1 MLDRIDKKFI
11 KKIEYSF
18 IPGWTR
24 DNQLEAFKAL
34 VNGDKSLEKL
44 NIKTIHQARY
54 FFEENYQPYHINDKL
69 GSHNIFTGYFE
80 PRLCA
85 SLKESKIYKYPLY
98 GTPQDKTLLQINR
111 RDFEGS
117 TKSGIP
123 ILAWLKDRVDLYFM
137 HIQGSGI
144 LNFTEGFS
152 KRFVFESKNNFKYS
166 SLGNSLI
173 KLGYIQESNISMAT
187 IKDWLRSDNKN
198 YDTVYIN
205 ESFIFFKEDKLDL
218 YNKYPIGQ
226 FGIRLTPFRS
236 LAVDQ
241 SIYDINTPIWL
252 KTKIPIKG
260 NKTKNF
266 ERLMIGQDKG
276 SAIKGLSRGDIFFG
290 NDEIA
295 GNMNFTGNIIILVRN

>member
-11 KKIEYSF
+11 KKIEYSC
-18 IPGWTR
+18 IPGWTQ
-24 DNQLEAFKAL
+24 DNHLEAFKAL
-34 VNGDKSLEKL
+34 VNGDKSLEKN

-54 FFEENYQPYHINDKL
+54 FFEENYQPYQIKNKL
-69 GSHNIFTGYFE
+69 DSDNIFTGYFE
-80 PRLCA
+80 PSLCA
-85 SLKESKIYKYPLY
+85 SIKESKIYKYPLY
-98 GTPQDKTLLQINR
+98 GTPQDKALLEINR

-137 HIQGSGI
+137 HIQGSGT

-166 SLGNSLI
+166 SLGKSLI
-173 KLGYIQESNISMAT
+173 KLGYIQESNISMVT
-187 IKDWLRSDNKN
+187 IKDWLRSDDKN
-198 YDTVYIN
+198 YETVYIN

-218 YNKYPIGQ
+218 DNKYPIGQ
-226 FGIRLTPFRS
+226 HGIRLTPFRS

-241 SIYDINTPIWL
+241 SIYDINIPIWL
-252 KTKIPIKG
+252 KTQIPIMG

-295 GNMNFTGNIIILVRN
+295 GNMNYTGNIIILVRN

>member
-11 KKIEYSF
+11 KKIEYSC
-18 IPGWTR
+18 IPGWTQ
-24 DNQLEAFKAL
+24 DNHLEAFKAL
-34 VNGDKSLEKL
+34 VNGDKSLEKF

-54 FFEENYQPYHINDKL
+54 FFEDNYKPYQIKNKL
-69 GSHNIFTGYFE
+69 DSNNIFTGYFE
-80 PRLCA
+80 PSLCA
-85 SLKESKIYKYPLY
+85 SIKESKIYKYPLY
-98 GTPQDKTLLQINR
+98 GTPQDKALLKINR

-166 SLGNSLI
+166 SLGKRLI

-187 IKDWLRSDNKN
+187 IKDWLRFDDKN
-198 YDTVYIN
+198 YETVYIN

-218 YNKYPIGQ
+218 DNKYPIGQ
-226 FGIRLTPFRS
+226 LGIRLTPFRS

-252 KTKIPIKG
+252 KTQIPITG

-276 SAIKGLSRGDIFFG
+276 SAIKGLSRGDILFG

-295 GNMNFTGNIIILVRN
+295 GNMNYTGNIIILVRN